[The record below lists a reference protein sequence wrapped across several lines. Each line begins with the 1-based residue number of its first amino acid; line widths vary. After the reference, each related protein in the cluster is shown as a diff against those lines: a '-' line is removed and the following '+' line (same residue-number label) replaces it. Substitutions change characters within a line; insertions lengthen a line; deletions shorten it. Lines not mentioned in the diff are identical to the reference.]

1 MNKRAYMYREFHAF
15 TYTLASRDIPS
26 PRQDAH
32 SQDGLRAG
40 DKIRSQDGLCAGT

>member
-1 MNKRAYMYREFHAF
+1 MNTRAYTEFHAF
-15 TYTLASRDIPS
+15 TYTIASRDVPS

-32 SQDGLRAG
+32 SQDGLCAG